1 MLFTTSYGELTRFL
15 GVLAGN
21 TLDIL
26 SDITDQLSPYFD
38 GGLVVN
44 FLSISLSQYTVN
56 YLGFFVGRPT
66 VYNIDDLP
74 VVHVSFI
81 DMFSGVSTSSVLIF
95 CRDYSKGIYSVF
107 FLAFRFE

>member
-1 MLFTTSYGELTRFL
+1 MNGYLNTMLFTTSYGELTRFL

-56 YLGFFVGRPT
+56 YLDFLSDAPRC
-66 VYNIDDLP
+66 II
-74 VVHVSFI
+74 SMI
-81 DMFSGVSTSSVLIF
+81 
-95 CRDYSKGIYSVF
+95 CRWYT
-107 FLAFRFE
+107 